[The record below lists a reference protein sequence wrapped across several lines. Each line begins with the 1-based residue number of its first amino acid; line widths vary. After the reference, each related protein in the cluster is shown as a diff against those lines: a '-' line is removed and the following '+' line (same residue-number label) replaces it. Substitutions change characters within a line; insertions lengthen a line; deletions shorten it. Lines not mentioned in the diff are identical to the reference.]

1 MLKYFSSTLA
11 EKSSM
16 QDSPVQIKR
25 FVSLRRFVNKVFRFN
40 IKRNLLILTMKPS
53 ILVGGQAVIEG
64 VMMRVPGAY
73 ATAVR
78 DPEGKIHIQK
88 KEFTSITEKSNLW
101 NKPIFRGMASLFE
114 AMKMGMATLQYSVDI
129 AMPDEE
135 EPSKFADFFS
145 TAFAIVLAISLFMI
159 APMWITTKLMN
170 IEKEALW
177 FNLASGGFRIAFFV
191 VYLLAISLLKDVRRL
206 FQYHGAEHRVVYN
219 FESGKDVNVENAQSF
234 PTQHP
239 RCGTSF
245 LFIVLLSAILVFAL
259 VDTIVIYF
267 LGTISLPIRLLFHLP
282 MIPFVSGVGYEII
295 KLSAKS
301 DSFFFSILKKP
312 GLWLQNITT
321 KQPENEMVSVSIT
334 ALKEAFGD
342 CYDEMVGKEYT
353 AEAIG

>member
-1 MLKYFSSTLA
+1 
-11 EKSSM
+11 
-16 QDSPVQIKR
+16 
-25 FVSLRRFVNKVFRFN
+25 
-40 IKRNLLILTMKPS
+40 MKPS

-78 DPEGKIHIQK
+78 DSDGKIHIQK
-88 KEFTSITEKSNLW
+88 KEFQSVTERSTLW
-101 NKPIFRGMASLFE
+101 KTPIFRGMASLFE
-114 AMKMGMATLQYSVDI
+114 AMKMGMATLQYSADI
-129 AMPDEE
+129 AMPEE
-135 EPSKFADFFS
+135 GEQSKIADYFS
-145 TAFAIVLAISLFMI
+145 SLFAIGLAITLFMI

-170 IEKEALW
+170 IEKEALL
-177 FNLASGGFRIAFFV
+177 FNLVSGAFRILFFV
-191 VYLLAISLLKDVRRL
+191 VYLGLISLIKDISRL

-219 FESGKDVNVENAQSF
+219 FESGKNVTVENAQSF

-245 LFIVLLSAILVFAL
+245 LFIILLSAIFVFAL
-259 VDTIVIYF
+259 VDTLVMYF

-282 MIPFVSGVGYEII
+282 MIPFVSGVGYEFI
-295 KLSAKS
+295 KLSVKS
-301 DSFFFSILKKP
+301 ESVFFSILKKP

-321 KQPENEMVSVSIT
+321 KKPEDDMVEVSIT

-342 CYDEMVGKEYT
+342 KYKDMIGKEYT

>member
-1 MLKYFSSTLA
+1 MPEEGEQSKLA
-11 EKSSM
+11 E
-16 QDSPVQIKR
+16 
-25 FVSLRRFVNKVFRFN
+25 
-40 IKRNLLILTMKPS
+40 
-53 ILVGGQAVIEG
+53 
-64 VMMRVPGAY
+64 
-73 ATAVR
+73 
-78 DPEGKIHIQK
+78 
-88 KEFTSITEKSNLW
+88 
-101 NKPIFRGMASLFE
+101 
-114 AMKMGMATLQYSVDI
+114 
-129 AMPDEE
+129 
-135 EPSKFADFFS
+135 FFS
-145 TAFAIVLAISLFMI
+145 TVFAIGLAITLFMV

-177 FNLASGGFRIAFFV
+177 FNLVSGTFRILFFV
-191 VYLLAISLLKDVRRL
+191 IYLLAISLLKDVRRL

-219 FESGKDVNVENAQSF
+219 FESGKDVNVKNAQSF

-245 LFIVLLSAILVFAL
+245 MFIVLLSAILVFAI

-282 MIPFVSGVGYEII
+282 MIPFVSGVGYELI

-301 DSFFFSILKKP
+301 DSIFFSILKKP

-321 KQPENEMVSVSIT
+321 KQPEDDMVVLSIT

-342 CYDEMVGKEYT
+342 KYEEMVGKEYM

>member
-1 MLKYFSSTLA
+1 
-11 EKSSM
+11 
-16 QDSPVQIKR
+16 
-25 FVSLRRFVNKVFRFN
+25 
-40 IKRNLLILTMKPS
+40 MKPS

-78 DPEGKIHIQK
+78 DPDGKIHIQK
-88 KEFTSITEKSNLW
+88 NEFQSITERSNFW
-101 NKPIFRGMASLFE
+101 KQPILRGMASLFE

-129 AMPDEE
+129 AMPEE
-135 EPSKFADFFS
+135 EEQSKIAEFLS
-145 TAFAIVLAISLFMI
+145 TIFAIGLAVTLFMV
-159 APMWITTKLMN
+159 APMWITTKFMN

-177 FNLASGGFRIAFFV
+177 FNLASGVFRIMFFV
-191 VYLLAISLLKDVRRL
+191 VYLLAISLIKDVNRL
-206 FQYHGAEHRVVYN
+206 FRYHGAEHRVVYN
-219 FESGKDVNVENAQSF
+219 FESGKEVNVENAQSF

-245 LFIVLLSAILVFAL
+245 LFIVLLSAILVFAM

-267 LGTISLPIRLLFHLP
+267 LGTISLPIRLLLHLP
-282 MIPFVSGVGYEII
+282 MIPFVSGIGYEII
-295 KLSAKS
+295 KLSSKS

-312 GLWLQNITT
+312 GLLLQNITT
-321 KQPENEMVSVSIT
+321 KQPEDDMVVVSIT

-342 CYDEMVGKEYT
+342 QYKDMVGKEYT

>member
-1 MLKYFSSTLA
+1 
-11 EKSSM
+11 
-16 QDSPVQIKR
+16 
-25 FVSLRRFVNKVFRFN
+25 
-40 IKRNLLILTMKPS
+40 MKPS

-78 DPEGKIHIQK
+78 DSDGKIHIQK
-88 KEFTSITEKSNLW
+88 KEFQSVTERSTLW
-101 NKPIFRGMASLFE
+101 KTPIFRGMASLFE
-114 AMKMGMATLQYSVDI
+114 AMRMGMATLQYSADI
-129 AMPDEE
+129 AMPEE
-135 EPSKFADFFS
+135 GEQSKIADYIS
-145 TAFAIVLAISLFMI
+145 SLFAIGLAITLFMI

-170 IEKEALW
+170 IEKEALL
-177 FNLASGGFRIAFFV
+177 FNLVSGAFRILFFV
-191 VYLLAISLLKDVRRL
+191 VYLGLISLIKDISRL

-219 FESGKDVNVENAQSF
+219 FESGKNVTVENAQSF

-245 LFIVLLSAILVFAL
+245 LFIILLSAIFVFAL
-259 VDTIVIYF
+259 VDTLVMYF

-282 MIPFVSGVGYEII
+282 MIPFVSGVGYELI
-295 KLSAKS
+295 KLSVKRESA
-301 DSFFFSILKKP
+301 FFSLLKKP

-321 KQPENEMVSVSIT
+321 KKPEDDMVEVSIT

-342 CYDEMVGKEYT
+342 KYKDMIGKEYT

>member
-1 MLKYFSSTLA
+1 
-11 EKSSM
+11 
-16 QDSPVQIKR
+16 
-25 FVSLRRFVNKVFRFN
+25 
-40 IKRNLLILTMKPS
+40 MKPS

-78 DPEGKIHIQK
+78 DSDGKIHIQK
-88 KEFTSITEKSNLW
+88 KEFQSVTERSTLW
-101 NKPIFRGMASLFE
+101 KTPIFRGMASLFE
-114 AMKMGMATLQYSVDI
+114 AMKMGMATLQYSADI
-129 AMPDEE
+129 AMPEE
-135 EPSKFADFFS
+135 GEQSKIADYFS
-145 TAFAIVLAISLFMI
+145 SLFAIGLAITLFMI

-170 IEKEALW
+170 IEKEALL
-177 FNLASGGFRIAFFV
+177 FNLVSGAFRILFFV
-191 VYLLAISLLKDVRRL
+191 VYLGLISLIKDISRL

-219 FESGKDVNVENAQSF
+219 FESGKNVTVENAQSF

-245 LFIVLLSAILVFAL
+245 LFIILLSAIFVFAL
-259 VDTIVIYF
+259 VDTLVIYF

-282 MIPFVSGVGYEII
+282 MIPFVSGVGYELI
-295 KLSAKS
+295 KLSVKS
-301 DSFFFSILKKP
+301 ESVFFSILKKP

-321 KQPENEMVSVSIT
+321 KKPEDDMVEVSIT

-342 CYDEMVGKEYT
+342 KYKDMIGKEYT

>member
-1 MLKYFSSTLA
+1 M
-11 EKSSM
+11 M
-16 QDSPVQIKR
+16 KR
-25 FVSLRRFVNKVFRFN
+25 F
-40 IKRNLLILTMKPS
+40 LILATMKPS

-78 DPEGKIHIQK
+78 DSDGKIHIQK
-88 KEFTSITEKSNLW
+88 KEFQSVTERSTLW
-101 NKPIFRGMASLFE
+101 KTPIFRGMASLFE
-114 AMKMGMATLQYSVDI
+114 AMRMGMATLQYSADI
-129 AMPDEE
+129 AMPEE
-135 EPSKFADFFS
+135 GEQSKIADYFS
-145 TAFAIVLAISLFMI
+145 SLFAIGLAITLFMI

-170 IEKEALW
+170 IEKEALL
-177 FNLASGGFRIAFFV
+177 FNLVSGAFRILFFV
-191 VYLLAISLLKDVRRL
+191 VYLGLISLIKDISRL

-219 FESGKDVNVENAQSF
+219 FESGKNVTVENAQSF

-245 LFIVLLSAILVFAL
+245 LFIILLSAIFVFAL
-259 VDTIVIYF
+259 VDTLVMYF

-282 MIPFVSGVGYEII
+282 MIPFVSGVGYELI
-295 KLSAKS
+295 KLSVKS
-301 DSFFFSILKKP
+301 ESVFFSILKKP

-321 KQPENEMVSVSIT
+321 KKPEDDMVEVSIT

-342 CYDEMVGKEYT
+342 KYKDMIGKEYT

>member
-1 MLKYFSSTLA
+1 
-11 EKSSM
+11 
-16 QDSPVQIKR
+16 
-25 FVSLRRFVNKVFRFN
+25 
-40 IKRNLLILTMKPS
+40 MKPS

-78 DPEGKIHIQK
+78 DSDGKIHIQK
-88 KEFTSITEKSNLW
+88 KEFQSVTERSTLW
-101 NKPIFRGMASLFE
+101 KTPIFRGMASLFE
-114 AMKMGMATLQYSVDI
+114 AMKMGMAALQYSADI
-129 AMPDEE
+129 AMPEE
-135 EPSKFADFFS
+135 GEQSKIADYFS
-145 TAFAIVLAISLFMI
+145 SLFAIGLAITLFMI

-170 IEKEALW
+170 IEKEALL
-177 FNLASGGFRIAFFV
+177 FNLVSGAFRILFFV
-191 VYLLAISLLKDVRRL
+191 VYLGLISLIKDISRL

-219 FESGKDVNVENAQSF
+219 FESGKNVTVENAQSF

-245 LFIVLLSAILVFAL
+245 LFIILLSAILVFAL
-259 VDTIVIYF
+259 VDTLVMYF

-282 MIPFVSGVGYEII
+282 MIPFVSGVGYELI
-295 KLSAKS
+295 KLSVKS
-301 DSFFFSILKKP
+301 ESAFFSILKKP

-321 KQPENEMVSVSIT
+321 KKPEDDMVEVSIT

-342 CYDEMVGKEYT
+342 KYKDMIGKEYT

>member
-1 MLKYFSSTLA
+1 MK
-11 EKSSM
+11 KS
-16 QDSPVQIKR
+16 
-25 FVSLRRFVNKVFRFN
+25 
-40 IKRNLLILTMKPS
+40 LLIITMKPS

-78 DPEGKIHIQK
+78 DPNGEIHIQK
-88 KEFTSITEKSNLW
+88 NDFISITETSSFW
-101 NKPIFRGMASLFE
+101 RRPIFRGMASLYE
-114 AMKMGMATLQYSVDI
+114 SMKMGIGTLNYSADI

-135 EPSKFADFFS
+135 PQSKIGELLS
-145 TAFAIVLAISLFMI
+145 TLFAIALAISLFMI
-159 APMWITTKLMN
+159 APMWITTTIMD
-170 IEKEALW
+170 IEKDALW
-177 FNLASGGFRIAFFV
+177 FNLISGAFRILFFII
-191 VYLLAISLLKDVRRL
+191 YLLIISLLNDVKRL

-219 FESGKDVNVENAQSF
+219 FESGRNVNIQNAQSF

-259 VDTIVIYF
+259 VDTLIIF
-267 LGTISLPIRLLFHLP
+267 ALGTISLPLRLLFHLP
-282 MIPFVSGVGYEII
+282 MIPIVSGIGYELI
-295 KLSAKS
+295 KLSSRKES
-301 DSFFFSILKKP
+301 LFFTLLKKP

-321 KQPENEMVSVSIT
+321 RKPEDEMVEVSIR

-342 CYDEMVGKEYT
+342 QYDEMIGKEYT

>member
-1 MLKYFSSTLA
+1 MLKYFSSILA

-16 QDSPVQIKR
+16 QDSPVQIKW

-135 EPSKFADFFS
+135 EPSKLADFFS

-301 DSFFFSILKKP
+301 DSLFFSILKKP

-321 KQPENEMVSVSIT
+321 KQPENEMVDVSIT

-342 CYDEMVGKEYT
+342 RYDEMVGKEYT